1 MTSSVLKEKEKEEEE
16 PFICSSYREVS
27 DNRKRCTTSVML

>member
-1 MTSSVLKEKEKEEEE
+1 MTSSVLKEKEKEEE

-27 DNRKRCTTSVML
+27 VNGKICTTSVML